1 MLFRSSATATAI
13 IAGQTVRAKAQGLL
27 KGSSLDIQVG
37 HDLIQDNS
45 AATAT
50 ADASAGGGAIAVASA
65 SAILAGTGGTK
76 VLKVGHDWKL
86 LGSTNNLFVNDTAT
100 GGAGAQ
106 PDTLV
111 GTTDS
116 SSLVTSTLTAT
127 VTGQILLI
135 GGVGPSG
142 TALTVMGAGGEI
154 KLTAASL
161 LITGD
166 SGSGL
171 IRTVPGFT
179 ERLDGTHPPITVN
192 GSGAGI
198 TIIQDPLR
206 NSAIVLSGAPPTNLD
221 ALQSTIISA
230 IQATSSSRSAGAD
243 NDVNA
248 AKNKP
253 VDGSKICK

>member
-1 MLFRSSATATAI
+1 
-13 IAGQTVRAKAQGLL
+13 
-27 KGSSLDIQVG
+27 
-37 HDLIQDNS
+37 
-45 AATAT
+45 
-50 ADASAGGGAIAVASA
+50 
-65 SAILAGTGGTK
+65 
-76 VLKVGHDWKL
+76 
-86 LGSTNNLFVNDTAT
+86 
-100 GGAGAQ
+100 
-106 PDTLV
+106 
-111 GTTDS
+111 
-116 SSLVTSTLTAT
+116 
-127 VTGQILLI
+127 
-135 GGVGPSG
+135 
-142 TALTVMGAGGEI
+142 MGAGGEI